1 MPQENVLESFSLR
14 CHICTQI
21 VSSWCYKFSEQKCPN
36 VVLCS
41 EIKSLKFGF
50 KDQLRGRHW
59 DAQRGEIGKGRDM
72 NKKSQRPVVEKQ
84 LLCEIWRRNSPSYC
98 LGVWDQFFQKLIC
111 LGSEHKVSK
120 RVEKRDHSPLDWIFW
135 PPTGK
140 EGLCFK
146 CVKLFL
152 HQIIFRPLVFCHE
165 IVGDS
170 GIFCPGGRRWL

>member
-1 MPQENVLESFSLR
+1 MFQIWWKGMGPKSSVL
-14 CHICTQI
+14 
-21 VSSWCYKFSEQKCPN
+21 
-36 VVLCS
+36 LCF

-72 NKKSQRPVVEKQ
+72 NKKVYAQQ
-84 LLCEIWRRNSPSYC
+84 WRNSC
-98 LGVWDQFFQKLIC
+98 CVIFAWGTAHLIV
-111 LGSEHKVSK
+111 LGSGIIFPKTYILGIFEHKFSK